1 MKKNKNNKNDKHRN
15 KQTQP
20 NQDSTS
26 SDVDVARRDLLKG
39 AGAFSALLVSSSAHQ
54 VSAQEPDSE
63 NSDPSRE
70 ALEVLTAEEAMVLE
84 AICDRLIPS
93 DSAGP
98 GALEARAAHY
108 IDRSLA
114 SHNRTDR
121 DHYMLS
127 LTAIN
132 RYSLDSFQKE
142 FYALPAKDQDSVI
155 SDLQSDDISGCSP
168 GSSAFFNKVRNHTID
183 GTFCDPYY
191 GGNRDFVGWDMLRY
205 PGVRLG
211 ASDADVRM
219 GAALEPSHQS
229 AYDHSSYTHQ
239 PEMQRGK
246 GDD

>member
-1 MKKNKNNKNDKHRN
+1 MKNNKNSKHKN
-15 KQTQP
+15 NQTQT
-20 NQDSTS
+20 NQESTS
-26 SDVDVARRDLLKG
+26 PDVDVTRRDLLKG
-39 AGAFSALLVSSSAHQ
+39 AGAFSALLVSSSASQ
-54 VSAQEPDSE
+54 VSAQEPDTE
-63 NSDPSRE
+63 NSNPRRE

-93 DSAGP
+93 DSTGP

-114 SHNRTDR
+114 SHNSEDR

-132 RYSLDSFQKE
+132 RHSLSKFQNE
-142 FYALPAKDQDSVI
+142 FYTLSVTEQDSVI
-155 SDLQSDDISGCSP
+155 SELQGGDISGCSP
-168 GSSAFFNKVRNHTID
+168 GSSAFFSMVRSHTID

-211 ASDADVRM
+211 VSDEDVRM
-219 GAALEPSHQS
+219 GSALEPSHQS

-239 PEMQRGK
+239 PEIQRGK